1 MINVF
6 DVEFARV
13 CDALIVEVP
22 LRGIFAIT
30 SPKCGRRHLLA
41 VIFANSDVL
50 VSRWVS
56 SKILVEGFNWTHVE
70 LLTPCSANLP
80 ALVLLHLFLR
90 VEMCPSILATVY
102 AIDLLFSIDSFGCFS
117 ALQVPADWIF
127 IHLLVLVF
135 MIDYAAIVFWPG
147 VLCRDCA
154 VVVEFGELCRALIFK
169 QSISAGLKV
178 KCRGH

>member
-90 VEMCPSILATVY
+90 VEICPSILAAVKAEDFFYSVNLTGY
-102 AIDLLFSIDSFGCFS
+102 FA
-117 ALQVPADWIF
+117 
-127 IHLLVLVF
+127 VL
-135 MIDYAAIVFWPG
+135 
-147 VLCRDCA
+147 
-154 VVVEFGELCRALIFK
+154 
-169 QSISAGLKV
+169 
-178 KCRGH
+178 